1 MKKSV
6 ENLKT
11 SKITGGL
18 RHPLKTRQKFETD
31 RYPNEAEMGEEQETI
46 TRKTRGNNR
55 KTGLK
60 IASFVNLVMGD
71 SKVKKSKI
79 IKVLENQTN
88 NDYQRRGII
97 TKGAIV
103 ETEDGKCRI
112 VSRPGQSG
120 TVSGIL
126 VKYRYERLRTCR
138 YLALLF

>member
-1 MKKSV
+1 MNQKDSMKKSV

-31 RYPNEAEMGEEQETI
+31 RYPNEAEMGEEQQTV

-71 SKVKKSKI
+71 SKVKRSKI
-79 IKVLENQTN
+79 VKVLENQTN

-112 VSRPGQSG
+112 LSRPGQSG

-126 VKYRYERLRTCR
+126 IK
-138 YLALLF
+138 